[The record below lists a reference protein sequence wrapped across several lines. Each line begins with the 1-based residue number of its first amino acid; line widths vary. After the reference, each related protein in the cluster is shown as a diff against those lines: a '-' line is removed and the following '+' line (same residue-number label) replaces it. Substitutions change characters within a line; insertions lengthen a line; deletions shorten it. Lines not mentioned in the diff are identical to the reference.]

1 MPSEELLFLLLGPA
15 LAALFGLL
23 FLWLAMRN
31 ERKRRL
37 ITDLPTSK
45 TTGVFIG
52 LVELDGRVRCAEP
65 LISHLTE
72 EPCALYRWSVQER
85 WSKWVTETYR
95 DSKGNSHTRQVH
107 KSGWST
113 IDSGGDDIPF
123 ELVDSHGAV
132 RVIPDGA
139 DIEAE
144 EVLDHTCGEDDPL
157 YYGKGPEEAIS
168 HSDHRR
174 QFSET
179 ALPIGVA
186 VHVIGQARER
196 MDIVAA
202 EIAFNRDAPLFVI
215 TVRGERALVSS
226 YRWAVIG
233 WWLLGLVVTLGVSM
247 FIQPVF
253 VHSNGMEAQED
264 AITRGIIA
272 LTGYFTA
279 SGMGWLWMAHN
290 SLVELRQR
298 VFQAWANIDVQLKR
312 RADLIP
318 NLVRIVEAAGGHE
331 RSTLEAATLLRSQ
344 RVATRPGKAGPD
356 PQACGAVL
364 VGLDEQYPTLRAD
377 AAFRSLASAL
387 SDTEERIALAR
398 GYVNDIATHLNTRLE
413 TIPDNLVAALT
424 GIKAQAL
431 MQADGFER
439 DAPRIR
445 M

>member
-1 MPSEELLFLLLGPA
+1 MPSDDVPMLLIGPA
-15 LAALFGLL
+15 VAAVLGLL

-37 ITDLPTSK
+37 IADLPTST

-52 LVELDGRVRCAEP
+52 LVELDGRVRCDEP

-72 EPCALYRWSVQER
+72 EPCALHRWSVQER

-107 KSGWST
+107 KSGWT
-113 IDSGGDDIPF
+113 TVDSGGDDIPF
-123 ELVDSHGAV
+123 DLVDAHGAV

-139 DIEAE
+139 DIEAVE
-144 EVLDHTCGEDDPL
+144 TLDHTCGPDDPL
-157 YYGKGPEEAIS
+157 YYAKGPEEAIS

-196 MDIVAA
+196 RDIVAA
-202 EIAFNRDAPLFVI
+202 EIAADHDAPLFVI
-215 TVRGERALVSS
+215 TVRGERALASS

-233 WWLLGLVVTLGVSM
+233 WWLLGLVVSLGTSVL
-247 FIQPVF
+247 IHPRGV
-253 VHSNGMEAQED
+253 ED
-264 AITRGIIA
+264 QDAATTRGIIA
-272 LTGYFTA
+272 LTGFFTA
-279 SGMGWLWMAHN
+279 TGMGWLWMAHN

-298 VFQAWANIDVQLKR
+298 VLQAWANIDVQLKR

-318 NLVRIVEAAGGHE
+318 NLVKIVEAAGGHE
-331 RSTLEAATLLRSQ
+331 RDTLEVVTLLRSQ

-364 VGLDEQYPTLRAD
+364 VGLDERYPTLRAD
-377 AAFRSLASAL
+377 AAFRSLASTL

-398 GYVNDIATHLNTRLE
+398 GYLNDIATHLNTRLE
-413 TIPDNLVAALT
+413 TVPDNLVAALT
-424 GIKAQAL
+424 GIRAQPL

-439 DAPRIR
+439 NAPRIR